1 MELHYLDFD
10 TSEDADGAAVFDAM
24 ASVAAGQ
31 LPALWAE
38 VAAVLGWAHR
48 EFPDARAPLDEGGE
62 WDYLLEGATEVRTPQ
77 VLEFDSASGG
87 IITATP
93 GTPAPARHALTLSIT
108 GTPGFSDAFRSA
120 FGMA

>member
-48 EFPDARAPLDEGGE
+48 EFPRARAPLDEGGE

-77 VLEFDSASGG
+77 VLEFDPGG
-87 IITATP
+87 GGITATP
-93 GTPAPARHALTLSIT
+93 GTPAPARHGLTLSIT

-120 FGMA
+120 FGVA